1 MFASIKRYFQR
12 KRKYELGFT
21 NEQVAALQRL
31 SGQYLLRLEDA
42 TRMLPEISQELEAF
56 FCKKGEGWEWF
67 PDRWDGKHLRE
78 QVHRNPRMFELENTI
93 PDLDGHNVEFRLSE
107 LGIRSMR
114 DGSVL
119 CRAKLYV
126 YKEKSD
132 EELDEFL
139 AELAKI

>member
-1 MFASIKRYFQR
+1 
-12 KRKYELGFT
+12 
-21 NEQVAALQRL
+21 
-31 SGQYLLRLEDA
+31 
-42 TRMLPEISQELEAF
+42 
-56 FCKKGEGWEWF
+56 
-67 PDRWDGKHLRE
+67 
-78 QVHRNPRMFELENTI
+78 MFELENTI

-126 YKEKSD
+126 YKERSD